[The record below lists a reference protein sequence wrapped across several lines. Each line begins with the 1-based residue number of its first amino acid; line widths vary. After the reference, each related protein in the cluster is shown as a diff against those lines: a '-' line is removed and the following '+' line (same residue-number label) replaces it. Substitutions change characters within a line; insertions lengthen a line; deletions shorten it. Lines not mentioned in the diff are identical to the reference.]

1 MLAKAL
7 NQALD
12 VLNDTL
18 LSRASPLPHK
28 PSCYTSPL
36 ITRSKRRMLW
46 CSPLTAA
53 AHSRMIAI
61 PRPLRLT
68 FYSLLIIAGAVLA
81 ASVAIRQ
88 AERQS
93 LVDDAGRANQQLA
106 LYANS
111 LHTLIER
118 YRALPAVLALDS
130 EMIRALK
137 GPLDPAT
144 QEVLNH
150 KLERINGA
158 AQSSTL
164 ELMDRSGLAVAA
176 SNWRLPS
183 SYVGHNYAF
192 RPYFSQTRSQGT
204 GRFYAV
210 GVTTGIPGYF
220 LSSAVV
226 DEQEQFL
233 GAMVVKLEFPELERE
248 WAQGDDLLLV
258 SDARGIVFIANKP
271 GWRYRNLRP
280 LSANDLAELQATRQY
295 DKKQLQPLDT
305 QTLQRFDEN
314 SQLVRVAGPE
324 GNANYIWES
333 LPLKAEGWTL
343 HLLRKPQVAFED
355 QRNAGL
361 AAAGLWLALV
371 FLLLFLTQ
379 RWRLARLRQRSRE
392 ELERLVQERTQA
404 LRTAQDGLVQ
414 SAKLAALGQMSAALA
429 HEINQPLTTQR
440 MQLATLRLLLD
451 HGRIDD
457 AYQALTPLDDML
469 TRMAALTGHLKT
481 FARKSPSGL
490 RERLDL
496 ATVVDQ
502 SLHLLDARL
511 RDEAIGT
518 VLDLTRPAWVRG
530 DAIRL
535 EQVLINLLRNALD
548 AMANKPRK
556 RLEIRLHA
564 DQQLWHLSV
573 SDSGGGIAEEH
584 LNNVF
589 DPFFTTKP
597 VGDGLGLGL
606 AVSYA
611 IVHELGGRLS
621 VANQGDGAVF
631 TLTLPIALEAPDL
644 C

>member
-1 MLAKAL
+1 
-7 NQALD
+7 
-12 VLNDTL
+12 
-18 LSRASPLPHK
+18 
-28 PSCYTSPL
+28 
-36 ITRSKRRMLW
+36 
-46 CSPLTAA
+46 
-53 AHSRMIAI
+53 MIAI

-68 FYSLLIIAGAVLA
+68 FYALLIIAGAVVAAALA
-81 ASVAIRQ
+81 TRE

-93 LVDDAGRANQQLA
+93 LVNDAGRASQQLA

-111 LHTLIER
+111 LQTLIER

-130 EMIRALK
+130 EMINALK
-137 GPLDPAT
+137 GPLDQAT
-144 QEVLNH
+144 QDMLNR
-150 KLERINGA
+150 KLERINSA

-164 ELMDRSGLAVAA
+164 ELLDHTGLAVAA

-220 LSSAVV
+220 LSSAVL
-226 DEQEQFL
+226 DEHQQFL

-248 WAQGDDLLLV
+248 WAQGNDLLLV
-258 SDARGIVFIANKP
+258 SDARGIVFIANQP

-280 LSANDLAELQATRQY
+280 LSASDHAELNATRQY
-295 DKKQLQPLDT
+295 DKKPLLALNT
-305 QTLQRFDEN
+305 QTLQRFDQN
-314 SQLVRVAGPE
+314 SHLMQVDGPD
-324 GNANYIWES
+324 GSANYIWES

-343 HLLRKPQVAFED
+343 HLLRKPQVAAED

-361 AAAGLWLALV
+361 AAASLWLTLV

-392 ELERLVQERTQA
+392 ELEQLVQERTRA

-429 HEINQPLTTQR
+429 HEINQPLTAQR

-451 HGRIDD
+451 HGRVDD
-457 AYQALTPLDDML
+457 AYQALTPLDEML

-502 SLHLLDARL
+502 ALQLLDARL
-511 RDEAIGT
+511 RDESIAT
-518 VLDLTRPAWVRG
+518 VLELTRPAWVRG

-548 AMANKPRK
+548 AMLDKPRK
-556 RLEIRLHA
+556 RLRIRLQA
-564 DQQLWHLSV
+564 DQQLWQLTV

-584 LNNVF
+584 LGSVF

-621 VANQGDGAVF
+621 AANQDDGAIF

>member
-1 MLAKAL
+1 M
-7 NQALD
+7 
-12 VLNDTL
+12 
-18 LSRASPLPHK
+18 
-28 PSCYTSPL
+28 
-36 ITRSKRRMLW
+36 
-46 CSPLTAA
+46 
-53 AHSRMIAI
+53 
-61 PRPLRLT
+61 
-68 FYSLLIIAGAVLA
+68 
-81 ASVAIRQ
+81 
-88 AERQS
+88 
-93 LVDDAGRANQQLA
+93 
-106 LYANS
+106 
-111 LHTLIER
+111 
-118 YRALPAVLALDS
+118 
-130 EMIRALK
+130 
-137 GPLDPAT
+137 
-144 QEVLNH
+144 
-150 KLERINGA
+150 
-158 AQSSTL
+158 
-164 ELMDRSGLAVAA
+164 
-176 SNWRLPS
+176 
-183 SYVGHNYAF
+183 
-192 RPYFSQTRSQGT
+192 
-204 GRFYAV
+204 
-210 GVTTGIPGYF
+210 TTGIPGYF
-220 LSSAVV
+220 LSSAVL
-226 DEQEQFL
+226 DEHQQFL

-248 WAQGDDLLLV
+248 WAQGNDLLLV
-258 SDARGIVFIANKP
+258 SDARGIVFIANQP
-271 GWRYRNLRP
+271 GWRYRALRP
-280 LSANDLAELQATRQY
+280 LSDSDHAELKATRQY
-295 DKKQLQPLDT
+295 DKKQLLPLDI
-305 QTLQRFDEN
+305 QALQRFDDN
-314 SQLVRVAGPE
+314 SHLMRVDGPE
-324 GNANYIWES
+324 GRTDYLWES

-343 HLLRKPQVAFED
+343 HLLRKPQLAAEE

-361 AAAGLWLALV
+361 AAAGLWLTLV

-392 ELERLVQERTQA
+392 ELEQLVEERTRD

-429 HEINQPLTTQR
+429 HEINQPLTAQR

-451 HGRIDD
+451 HGRVDD
-457 AYQALTPLDDML
+457 AYKALTPLDDML

-511 RDEAIGT
+511 RDEAIGA

-535 EQVLINLLRNALD
+535 EQVLINLLHNALD
-548 AMANKPRK
+548 AMADKPRK

-564 DQQLWHLSV
+564 DQQLWRLTV
-573 SDSGGGIAEEH
+573 SDSGGGIAEDH

-621 VANQGDGAVF
+621 AANQGDGAIF
-631 TLTLPIALEAPDL
+631 TLTLPIALETPDL